1 MTTTKRPDKIAQKVF
16 VTAWVL
22 GMLFYALEYAVRSA
36 PSVMISQLENILSIP
51 TASVS
56 GLIGAYYITYSFT
69 SLLAGLVI
77 DRAGAKKPLMAGIII
92 LAIGCVLFA
101 TGNIYLAYTGRLLQG
116 MGSAIAFPACVYL
129 AVRAFSPK
137 HLATAIGATQSLGML
152 GGSAGQFIGAP
163 LLKNGLGLGTFW
175 LIMGALA
182 IVIGFFVFTSTPKE
196 KIPVTVNGN
205 KQGWLAPYKIVFTN
219 PQSYLCGIISG
230 LLFAPTTVF
239 AMTWGVAFLQADRG
253 LTYAD
258 AAIACAI
265 VPIGW
270 AIGCPLMGWLSD
282 KLQRR
287 NTVLASGAV
296 LMALSFLQLVFLP
309 EMVPVYVSTA
319 VMGIASGVA
328 MLPYATIKE
337 VNPDTVKG
345 SATGAINFIVFGVTS
360 LLGPL
365 FSYLYGNALHTTTD
379 EAAHFTGA
387 VLFFVFGITLAVLLT
402 ALLRRTSVKLG

>member
-1 MTTTKRPDKIAQKVF
+1 MTTNKRPDKIAQKVF

-22 GMLFYALEYAVRSA
+22 GMLFYALEYAVRSS
-36 PSVMISQLENILSIP
+36 PSVMISQLESLLNIP

-56 GLIGAYYITYSFT
+56 ALIGTYYITYSIT

-77 DRAGAKKPLMAGIII
+77 DRMGAKKPLIAGIVI
-92 LAIGCVLFA
+92 LAIGCLLFA
-101 TGNIYLAYTGRLLQG
+101 SGNVYAAYTGRMLQG

-152 GGSAGQFIGAP
+152 GGSAGQFVAAP

-175 LIMGALA
+175 LIMGILSL
-182 IVIGFFVFTSTPKE
+182 IIGLFVFTSTPKE
-196 KIPVTVNGN
+196 NLTPAPAKSIS
-205 KQGWLAPYKIVFTN
+205 GWLTPYKIVFSN
-219 PQSYLCGIISG
+219 PQSYLCGLISG

-239 AMTWGVAFLQADRG
+239 AMTWGVAFLQADRS
-253 LTYAD
+253 LSYSD

-270 AIGCPLMGWLSD
+270 AIGCPLMGWLAD
-282 KLQRR
+282 KLRQR
-287 NTVLASGAV
+287 NYVLATGAL
-296 LMALSFLQLVFLP
+296 LMAFSLLQLIYLP
-309 EMVPVYVSTA
+309 DTVPVYISTLI
-319 VMGIASGVA
+319 MGIASGVA

-337 VNPDTVKG
+337 VNPDSVKG
-345 SATGAINFIVFGVTS
+345 SATGAINFITFGVTS

-365 FSYLYGNALHTTTD
+365 FGYLYGNSLHTATD
-379 EAAHFTGA
+379 KIAHFNGA
-387 VLFFVFGITLAVLLT
+387 VLFYVFGIVAAILLSMVLKKT
-402 ALLRRTSVKLG
+402 DANLG